1 MLLNSG
7 NQKSFRVASKA
18 VGKLPLFAT
27 QARQDPGANEC
38 EPVTT
43 QL

>member
-7 NQKSFRVASKA
+7 NQSLRVASKA
-18 VGKLPLFAT
+18 VGKLPSFAT
-27 QARQDPGANEC
+27 QARQDLGANDW
-38 EPVTT
+38 EPVTI